1 MLIGRDRRHRVVV
14 TASLLLG
21 LLGTLLGCVAALST
35 EAAAPHAG
43 SNRGAVAAGKGS
55 ARGAVVA
62 PVAGTGVAAV
72 TGAGADIA
80 RGGAAGVRTGA
91 GSAPGEAVLAGAAKP
106 PGCGERTGAGDSGAH
121 PGVPPRGGSAY
132 ELLPALPQTHGS
144 GGVALVC
151 DQTALD
157 VSPLRGPP
165 PLAPPSAVDLSV
177 LRV

>member
-1 MLIGRDRRHRVVV
+1 MLIGRDRRRRVAV

-21 LLGTLLGCVAALST
+21 LLGTLLGCVAALSAEG
-35 EAAAPHAG
+35 EAAASHAG
-43 SNRGAVAAGKGS
+43 SNRGAVTAGPD
-55 ARGAVVA
+55 V
-62 PVAGTGVAAV
+62 
-72 TGAGADIA
+72 A
-80 RGGAAGVRTGA
+80 RGGAVGVRTGA
-91 GSAPGEAVLAGAAKP
+91 GSAPGEAVVAGAAQP